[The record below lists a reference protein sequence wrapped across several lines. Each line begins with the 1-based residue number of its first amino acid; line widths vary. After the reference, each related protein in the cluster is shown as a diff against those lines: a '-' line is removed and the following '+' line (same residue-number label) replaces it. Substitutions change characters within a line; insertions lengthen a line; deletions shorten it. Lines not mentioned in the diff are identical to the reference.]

1 MRIAVVG
8 GGVIGL
14 ACAWRLAI
22 HGISVVVYDS
32 APEAQ
37 EASWA
42 AAGMLAPHHE
52 AEQADAG
59 WRLGVASLSRW
70 AAFAADLGAPID
82 FHQDGGLIAALD
94 DKDAALLGDKQAFA
108 AAHGLAAIRYSRQ
121 SLLREEPHLSGCREA
136 LLLPGAQVN
145 PRHLTAAL
153 RHACVAAG
161 VDLRYGS
168 AITSLDGLADIVVLA
183 SGAWTPSLAALA
195 EVQLLGEPVKGQM
208 LRFNA
213 PDGLL
218 RHFIHCQHAYVV
230 PRAGAGIVVGST
242 MVWSGFDK
250 SEDAAAIA
258 RLAENA
264 RSLLPALRDATIA
277 ETWTGLR
284 PRLSSGLPVIA
295 QVRKNLVIATGHFR
309 NGILLTPIT
318 ADAVVELCGGPASG
332 VDLQPFALRSNGL
345 PPSN

>member
-8 GGVIGL
+8 GGIIGL
-14 ACAWRLAI
+14 ACAWRLAS

-52 AEQADAG
+52 ADRADAL

-70 AAFAADLGAPID
+70 ADFAADLSAPVD
-82 FHQDGGLIAALD
+82 FHQHGGLIAAID
-94 DKDAALLGDKQAFA
+94 ETDATLLSAKQAFA
-108 AAHGLAAIRYSRQ
+108 TAHGLASIRYTRQ
-121 SLLREEPHLSGCREA
+121 SLLHEEPHLSGCHEA

-145 PRHLTAAL
+145 PRHVTAAL
-153 RHACVAAG
+153 RQACVDKG

-168 AITSLDGLADIVVLA
+168 AITSLDDLADIVVLA
-183 SGAWTPSLAALA
+183 SGAWTPALAALA
-195 EVQLLGEPVKGQM
+195 QVQVHGEPVKGQM

-250 SEDAAAIA
+250 SEDAGAIA

-264 RSLLPALRDATIA
+264 RHLLPALRDAAIA

-284 PRLSSGLPVIA
+284 PRLSSGMPVIA

-318 ADAVVELCGGPASG
+318 ADAVVELCGGPACG
-332 VDLQPFALRSNGL
+332 VDLSPFELQENHPQS
-345 PPSN
+345 ST